1 MLFFSFDH
9 PHKLSEE
16 SRRRLLGGKG
26 AGLAL
31 MAGELGLPVPPG
43 FTLTTE
49 AFDCYRS
56 EGWNAELDEAL
67 RSGVAG
73 IEAVAGRHFGGA
85 EAPLLLSVR
94 SGAPVSMPGMMDSVL
109 NVGHNAATV
118 ESLGDSD
125 TAFAL
130 DCQDRLVKSF
140 VDCVGKPIV
149 DDPWQQLRLAVEGV
163 FRSADSDRARSY
175 REQEGLPP
183 DPVTAVNVQAMV
195 FGNRDDRSATGV
207 VFSRDP
213 STGEPGLYGDILFR
227 AQGEDV
233 VSGRQATQPVA
244 ALFERLPQ
252 AAQKVAEMTAQ
263 LERQLRDLCEVEF
276 TIEQGELFLLQVRQG
291 KRTSRAALRI
301 AADLALEPESPER
314 GHLSPPGLSC
324 QNA

>member
-1 MLFFSFDH
+1 
-9 PHKLSEE
+9 
-16 SRRRLLGGKG
+16 
-26 AGLAL
+26 
-31 MAGELGLPVPPG
+31 
-43 FTLTTE
+43 
-49 AFDCYRS
+49 
-56 EGWNAELDEAL
+56 
-67 RSGVAG
+67 
-73 IEAVAGRHFGGA
+73 
-85 EAPLLLSVR
+85 
-94 SGAPVSMPGMMDSVL
+94 
-109 NVGHNAATV
+109 
-118 ESLGDSD
+118 
-125 TAFAL
+125 
-130 DCQDRLVKSF
+130 
-140 VDCVGKPIV
+140 
-149 DDPWQQLRLAVEGV
+149 
-163 FRSADSDRARSY
+163 
-175 REQEGLPP
+175 
-183 DPVTAVNVQAMV
+183 MV